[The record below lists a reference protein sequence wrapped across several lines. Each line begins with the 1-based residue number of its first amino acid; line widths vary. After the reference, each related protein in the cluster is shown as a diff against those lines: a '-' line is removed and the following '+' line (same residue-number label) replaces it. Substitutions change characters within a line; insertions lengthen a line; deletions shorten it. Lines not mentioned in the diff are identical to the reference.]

1 MKSYQRKDGGS
12 SSPDAGGDRD
22 FKGERRSNVTHAS
35 TTDPDPKLLRKGLG
49 KEAKLCFAGHALMDN
64 RHGLMTDVVL
74 TPAVGVT
81 EPEAALTIIERQR
94 RKHLRPK
101 SVGAD
106 KGYHTHR
113 FVTALIEKRTA
124 AHVACNAAHTVGL
137 FAACLSRAP
146 IGRAKLYASAS
157 SGS

>member
-113 FVTALIEKRTA
+113 FVTALIEQRTA